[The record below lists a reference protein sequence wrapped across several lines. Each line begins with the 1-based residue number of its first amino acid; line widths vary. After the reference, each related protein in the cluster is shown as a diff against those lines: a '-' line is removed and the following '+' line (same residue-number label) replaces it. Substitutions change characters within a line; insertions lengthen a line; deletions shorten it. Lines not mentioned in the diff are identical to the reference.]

1 MFLIFSILSLERMV
15 LKQDNTCP
23 FRSLYANI
31 SGEYEMKHFL
41 QFAISLSMLFS
52 LPALALGDADAGKSK
67 AAICAACHGA
77 DGNSVVPNWPKV
89 AGQHAQYLERQ
100 VTLIKG
106 GSRPVP
112 EMSGIVI
119 GLSDQD
125 IADIAAYFSSQTT
138 SAGLTDAALLEA
150 GEQLYRGG
158 NAATEIPACM
168 SCHGPA
174 GEGNP
179 LSGYPSL
186 AGQHSVYSE
195 KMLKGFRAG
204 NTWGEDDANS
214 QVMTDVTL
222 RLTDD
227 EIKAVASYIQ
237 GLYAVK

>member
-1 MFLIFSILSLERMV
+1 
-15 LKQDNTCP
+15 
-23 FRSLYANI
+23 
-31 SGEYEMKHFL
+31 MKHFL

-52 LPALALGDADAGKSK
+52 LPVLALGDADAGKSK
-67 AAICAACHGA
+67 AAICAACHSA
-77 DGNSVVPNWPKV
+77 DGNSIVPNWPKI
-89 AGQHAQYLERQ
+89 AGQHSQYLERQ
-100 VTLIKG
+100 VTLIKS

-112 EMSGIVI
+112 EMAGIVI
-119 GLSDQD
+119 GLSEQD

-138 SAGLTDAALLEA
+138 SAGLTDEALREK

-195 KMLKGFRAG
+195 KMLKDFRAG
-204 NTWGEDDANS
+204 NIWGEDDANS
-214 QVMTDVTL
+214 MVMTDVTL

-237 GLYAVK
+237 GLHAVK